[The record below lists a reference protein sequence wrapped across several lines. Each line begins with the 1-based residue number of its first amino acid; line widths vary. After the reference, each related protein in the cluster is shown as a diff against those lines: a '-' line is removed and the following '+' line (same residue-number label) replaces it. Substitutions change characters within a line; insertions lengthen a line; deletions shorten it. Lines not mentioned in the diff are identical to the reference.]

1 MPARCLQDP
10 AEYFTIED
18 CVVKDSLTKVD
29 DANKCLPH
37 RRKDG
42 EASTVLSF
50 VQRYEDPGAMPTRW
64 QAQLE
69 PPGMVGWW
77 FTDADD
83 DGEQDEDE
91 NGGTFTATRESTPG
105 QALPQATTAA
115 ADEVKA
121 AKAEA
126 EAAASAAKV
135 YLGEAE
141 EASAALAVAEAS
153 VETLK
158 KQLSLTEAKFAD
170 AVRTVCCM
178 LLSTE
183 LHGLVHS
190 SLTVIQI
197 RIETECGVC
206 RRNRSREMR

>member
-1 MPARCLQDP
+1 M
-10 AEYFTIED
+10 
-18 CVVKDSLTKVD
+18 VKDSLTAVD
-29 DANKCLPH
+29 DANTLH
-37 RRKDG
+37 HKDA
-42 EASTVLSF
+42 ELSTVLSF

-64 QAQLE
+64 QARLE

-105 QALPQATTAA
+105 QVLPQGTIAAT
-115 ADEVKA
+115 DEVRA

-141 EASAALAVAEAS
+141 EASAALAAAEAS

-158 KQLSLTEAKFAD
+158 KQLSLAEARFAD
-170 AVRTVCCM
+170 ATRTVCCT

-183 LHGLVHS
+183 LHGTVESHMPCRYSLE
-190 SLTVIQI
+190 LTVAFAGAIAGE
-197 RIETECGVC
+197 RCSE
-206 RRNRSREMR
+206 